1 MSIIS
6 EINRMKFTNA
16 IASNTGG
23 FDFFTRNSSS
33 TYINA
38 LQILGDGN
46 AIFAGNVKTTGAAI
60 GTTQADGDYLAKLYT
75 LNADGFMSLYTGQAT
90 PLEKVRIT
98 SYGDNWINPANG
110 GNVGIGTTLPQSILS
125 LSKTDEASYTPAT
138 AVDYSLMLGTR
149 NGNAAGTSDD
159 LGPGIVWKYN
169 DSGGGYTKKSAGIMQ
184 VGEGNY
190 LRSGLAFY
198 TNNNADQTTV
208 WSEKMRLSMD
218 GNVGIG
224 TTSPNNPFA
233 AEAVLQ
239 VGDTSSAT
247 NDGLITIGS
256 GTAGSGDIYFA
267 DGTSGGSAYRGF
279 LSYKHNGDYL
289 AFGTAETTRIIIDS
303 SGNEII
309 YGGLTVG
316 ATSQVAGTQVAI
328 VGGGVTNLQRWGST
342 SDGGNQ
348 ASYRFRIDQSYKF
361 IANNG
366 SGDNLTIDSSNG
378 SIIPSGGIYLGGTA
392 AVHKLDY
399 YEEGTFIPYL
409 EFGGNRV
416 GIVYG
421 STAGSTYQGGNY
433 TRIGRV
439 VTFSL
444 RIILSSKGTS
454 VGTATIVGLPYTVG
468 GQPANYGSAMYS
480 FANNFLIPERPTIT
494 IDTGSS
500 IIRLRYVNSPSG
512 GYANVTDSGFNN
524 NSDIILTGTYQT
536 S

>member
-1 MSIIS
+1 LP
-6 EINRMKFTNA
+6 
-16 IASNTGG
+16 
-23 FDFFTRNSSS
+23 D
-33 TYINA
+33 
-38 LQILGDGN
+38 
-46 AIFAGNVKTTGAAI
+46 
-60 GTTQADGDYLAKLYT
+60 AKL
-75 LNADGFMSLYTGQAT
+75 DI
-90 PLEKVRIT
+90 EK
-98 SYGDNWINPANG
+98 A
-110 GNVGIGTTLPQSILS
+110 
-125 LSKTDEASYTPAT
+125 
-138 AVDYSLMLGTR
+138 
-149 NGNAAGTSDD
+149 AAGTTFVPYLQLSQTYTVASSKY
-159 LGPGIVWKYN
+159 GILFKNTEYGW
-169 DSGGGYTKKSAGIMQ
+169 
-184 VGEGNY
+184 
-190 LRSGLAFY
+190 
-198 TNNNADQTTV
+198 DQARISV
-208 WSEKMRLSMD
+208 ER
-218 GNVGIG
+218 
-224 TTSPNNPFA
+224 
-233 AEAVLQ
+233 Q
-239 VGDTSSAT
+239 SSAS
-247 NDGLITIGS
+247 NFDLVLS
-256 GTAGSGDIYFA
+256 
-267 DGTSGGSAYRGF
+267 SA
-279 LSYKHNGDYL
+279 N
-289 AFGTAETTRIIIDS
+289 
-303 SGNEII
+303 SGNLVEGMRIDHLGDVLVSS
-309 YGGLTVG
+309 GGLTVG

-494 IDTGSS
+494 IDTSSS